1 MCIPYHLTFV
11 SAVTGSNFVEAHH
24 LIPMSLQSKFRWSL
38 DVLGNIV
45 SLCPNCHRMIHHANK
60 ADKHLLIEKLYS
72 LRKQALIDFGIDIP
86 IYELLVAYK

>member
-1 MCIPYHLTFV
+1 
-11 SAVTGSNFVEAHH
+11 
-24 LIPMSLQSKFRWSL
+24 MSLQSKFRWSL
-38 DVLGNIV
+38 DVPGNIV

>member
-1 MCIPYHLTFV
+1 
-11 SAVTGSNFVEAHH
+11 
-24 LIPMSLQSKFRWSL
+24 
-38 DVLGNIV
+38 
-45 SLCPNCHRMIHHANK
+45 MIHHANK